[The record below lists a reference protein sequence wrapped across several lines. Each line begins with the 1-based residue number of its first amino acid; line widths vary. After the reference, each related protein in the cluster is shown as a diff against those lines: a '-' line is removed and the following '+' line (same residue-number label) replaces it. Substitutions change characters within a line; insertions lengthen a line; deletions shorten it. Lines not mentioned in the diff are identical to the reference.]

1 MDESLSKNGSTRST
15 TSIARIMQLCI
26 IVTRLFWP
34 RYVEMKFTVAGSE
47 RQRVTRRSLHQI
59 YSSLGRRGG
68 KGWTSHPKINPVNN
82 RRDRAPFAPEIL
94 NQGEGNGD
102 HGYTRSLGKAR
113 YRCLE
118 SKWMLS
124 FDLNNFPKLD
134 GIGKFLERRIAGN
147 IVETCCRSKRT
158 WIHLLVWENWE
169 RILILW
175 FNVKSRIYFSRI
187 LLETWR

>member
-15 TSIARIMQLCI
+15 TSIARLSWIMQLCI

-124 FDLNNFPKLD
+124 FDLNELSQVGWNREIFGEKDCWKYCGDLLSFEENLDTFIGLRKLRKD
-134 GIGKFLERRIAGN
+134 FN
-147 IVETCCRSKRT
+147 IM
-158 WIHLLVWENWE
+158 I
-169 RILILW
+169 
-175 FNVKSRIYFSRI
+175 
-187 LLETWR
+187 